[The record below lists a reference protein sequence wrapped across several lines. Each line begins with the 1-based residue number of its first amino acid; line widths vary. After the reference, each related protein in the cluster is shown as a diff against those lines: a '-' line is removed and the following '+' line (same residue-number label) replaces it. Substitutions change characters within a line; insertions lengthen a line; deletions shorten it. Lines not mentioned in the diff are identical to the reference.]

1 MKYSFPLT
9 PAFFVYPALL
19 LPSWLTYPRW
29 PFSFFIH
36 NSKAGNL
43 TDLKLPPFSILNP
56 NLLPQKR
63 TQAPHFC
70 GYFFSSFVIWLQGQK
85 NQFGGNRMEAEAFML
100 NVCAVILAPHVMM
113 WNAANVEKRRAN
125 MNVMC
130 PQQEMGHRKSTLLQ
144 LETHIVNALV
154 VYANG
159 SQLLTQKRSLALIY
173 PFSLMLSLLFWPE

>member
-100 NVCAVILAPHVMM
+100 NVCAVILAASTPM
-113 WNAANVEKRRAN
+113 WWCEMPQMWKKGEQIWTLCVPNRKWDIGNRLFATRAETHLMLRRTEAAN
-125 MNVMC
+125 
-130 PQQEMGHRKSTLLQ
+130 
-144 LETHIVNALV
+144 
-154 VYANG
+154 
-159 SQLLTQKRSLALIY
+159 
-173 PFSLMLSLLFWPE
+173 F